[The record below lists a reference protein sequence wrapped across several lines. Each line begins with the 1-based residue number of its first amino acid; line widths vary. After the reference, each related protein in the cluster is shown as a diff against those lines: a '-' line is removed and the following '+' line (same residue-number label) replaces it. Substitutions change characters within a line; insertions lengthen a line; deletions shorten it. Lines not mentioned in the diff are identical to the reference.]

1 MVTLQDMSE
10 EHENPLEENRPQEA
24 LLASTRDN
32 QTALRACHEELNR
45 LVEAANL
52 SEAPDNEE
60 KIKKKALEFCRL
72 YFQMERENE
81 LTDESRRWMANFRG
95 IENDFF
101 RDQRDSF
108 TEAYEQAKRDVQQ
121 AHVAKK
127 PKPEEPKK
135 KEEVK
140 IDNNTQLGFSMSKKG
155 QSPSLEVR
163 GNIAVF
169 QEQLEKYCKENNI
182 PLKVEV
188 DKETKKKTF
197 IVNLPPDQMAK
208 MIEAVQTKC
217 DQTLKTKFPN
227 DSTAGVH
234 PQRRFEPTKH
244 ASRWQSAAS
253 APRSQAPLQQ
263 QATPQPPAPAVA
275 AAPSNAPRRP

>member
-1 MVTLQDMSE
+1 MEIETVPDDNA
-10 EHENPLEENRPQEA
+10 ENGENQPI
-24 LLASTRDN
+24 LPSTREAKERLKN
-32 QTALRACHEELNR
+32 LRLELKDLAATHSDEEEANR
-45 LVEAANL
+45 QLKEDIQN
-52 SEAPDNEE
+52 
-60 KIKKKALEFCRL
+60 KALEFCRL
-72 YFQMERENE
+72 YFEMKNARQLDQQSEA
-81 LTDESRRWMANFRG
+81 WMGEFRVD
-95 IENDFF
+95 ENDFF
-101 RDQRDSF
+101 ENYKKDF
-108 TEAYEQAKRDVQQ
+108 EEAYKQAKEEADKAIQDRPLDSQ
-121 AHVAKK
+121 K
-127 PKPEEPKK
+127 PKPK

-140 IDNNTQLGFSMSKKG
+140 IDNKTQLGFSMSKKG

-208 MIEAVQTKC
+208 MIEAVQAKC

-227 DSTAGVH
+227 DSSAGVH

-253 APRSQAPLQQ
+253 APRSQAAPVSSQ
-263 QATPQPPAPAVA
+263 PQVPPAPQA
-275 AAPSNAPRRP
+275 ASSSMPRPGSG